1 MDISGVLG
9 PVTNQASRSPKRG
22 EEMALEVT
30 NKAVAVEA
38 TTAAEMTNSVTQPAQ
53 EIPKEKLPPHLGRNV
68 NVTA

>member
-9 PVTNQASRSPKRG
+9 PVANQVSRQKTG
-22 EEMALEVT
+22 DEVALAVM

-38 TTAAEMTNSVTQPAQ
+38 TTAMEMINTVTQPAA
-53 EIPKEKLPPHLGRNV
+53 EVPKEKLPLHLGRNV